1 MLLVRLVLT
10 TEAIHSAAKY
20 LSSNDI
26 TFNVHTNYL
35 TTAFQAST
43 FFFSVLSQ
51 DTLVSCHFPPDGH
64 RKIPLSS

>member
-43 FFFSVLSQ
+43 FFFFLSFVPGHARQ
-51 DTLVSCHFPPDGH
+51 LPFPA
-64 RKIPLSS
+64 

>member
-43 FFFSVLSQ
+43 FFFLSFVPGHARQ
-51 DTLVSCHFPPDGH
+51 LPFPA
-64 RKIPLSS
+64 